1 MEYIDPTFLLLWA
14 AALAA
19 ITAVIHSVLGEQRLI
34 GPLLASDT
42 PLMQSP
48 LARNVTRFAW
58 HWTTV
63 LWLVVAAVLAL
74 SAYGD
79 IAMPW
84 LVFAIG
90 SAHLVMG
97 VADAVLTRG
106 QHIGWPLITLVG
118 GLSLLAF
125 YITQTQ

>member
-1 MEYIDPTFLLLWA
+1 MEYLNPTYLLLWA

-19 ITAVIHSVLGEQRLI
+19 ITAVAHSVLGEQRLI

-42 PLMQSP
+42 PLMKVP

-63 LWLVVAAVLAL
+63 LWLGMAAVLAL

-90 SAHLVMG
+90 TAHLVMG
-97 VADAVLTRG
+97 VADAILTRG
-106 QHIGWPLITLVG
+106 QHVGWPLITLVG
-118 GLSLLAF
+118 ALSLLAF
-125 YITQTQ
+125 YAMQTQ

>member
-1 MEYIDPTFLLLWA
+1 MLLWA

-19 ITAVIHSVLGEQRLI
+19 ITALAHSVLGERKLI
-34 GPLLASDT
+34 GPLLSKADGVLEST
-42 PLMQSP
+42 

-58 HWTTV
+58 HWTSV
-63 LWLVVAAVLAL
+63 LWLLVAAVLAL
-74 SAYGD
+74 AAYGD

-90 SAHLVMG
+90 AAHFVIG
-97 VADAVLTRG
+97 IADAILTRG

-118 GLSLLAF
+118 ALSLLAF
-125 YITQTQ
+125 YVMQTQ